1 MSQGNSHVWWLIH
14 LCGILCRYF
23 CVYIASPANEL
34 SCERRD
40 QTQGAAEEAAGCLL

>member
-1 MSQGNSHVWWLIH
+1 MVISTEDVWWFVYLVIFFASAV
-14 LCGILCRYF
+14 LCRYF

-40 QTQGAAEEAAGCLL
+40 QTQGAA